1 MLEDMYQ
8 PAVNAGIDADEYWH
22 MTIREIIVQS
32 KANRQRHMDA
42 LRERAVMDHK
52 LSELM
57 AYAVNEPNKMPGVDK
72 MYGFLEEK
80 QGQSEQPQAELP
92 EWKKD
97 QLAFMKQ
104 AEKIR
109 AARNSQ

>member
-1 MLEDMYQ
+1 MY
-8 PAVNAGIDADEYWH
+8 PMAVNAGIPADEYWG
-22 MTIREIIVQS
+22 MTIREITIQAQ
-32 KANRQRHMDA
+32 ANRQRHMDE

-57 AYAVNEPNKMPGVDK
+57 AYAVNEPNKIPGVDK

-80 QGQSEQPQAELP
+80 ADEPKEEIP

-97 QLAFMKQ
+97 QIEFMKQ
-104 AEKIR
+104 AELIR
-109 AARNSQ
+109 AARNSKK